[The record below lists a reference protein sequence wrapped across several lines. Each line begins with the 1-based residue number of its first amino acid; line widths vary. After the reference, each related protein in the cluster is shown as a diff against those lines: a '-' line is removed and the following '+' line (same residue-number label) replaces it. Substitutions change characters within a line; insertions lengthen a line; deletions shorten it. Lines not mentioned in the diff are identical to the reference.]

1 MLILS
6 LLAANI
12 FSFTSKKDDSLKPQ
26 ARMILRAIKDD
37 WDPVSEMAETLT
49 GVILGQGMLR

>member
-1 MLILS
+1 
-6 LLAANI
+6 
-12 FSFTSKKDDSLKPQ
+12 
-26 ARMILRAIKDD
+26 MILRAIKDD